1 MPNIGSVIREEI
13 SRLSRKESRS
23 QVDATRKA
31 TAQHRRDIAALKRQV
46 SQLQR
51 QLKQLS
57 HRLLGAQPSVS
68 ADAPVKRVRFAAKAL
83 RAQRN
88 RLGLSQ
94 AEFGTL
100 LGVSG
105 QSIYNWES
113 ESAHPRAE
121 QLAKLAALRKIGK
134 REAAARLKEVTGSNG
149 KSRRKT

>member
-13 SRLSRKESRS
+13 SRLSRKETRS

-46 SQLQR
+46 LQLQR

-57 HRLLGAQPSVS
+57 HKLLGSQAAAP
-68 ADAPVKRVRFAAKAL
+68 ADAPAKRVRFGAKAL

-94 AEFGTL
+94 ADFGTL

-105 QSIYNWES
+105 QSIYNWER
-113 ESAHPRAE
+113 EAARPRDG
-121 QLAKLAALRKIGK
+121 QLAKLAAIRKMGK
-134 REAAARLKEVTGSNG
+134 REAAQRLKQATNGNG